1 MKKICSLMLIVA
13 ALGLVMVG
21 CEDAASQV
29 DKPTPENPQEPE
41 EPNEPEEPE
50 NPEEPEEPEKPSGV
64 DFEAKYSSGAYYG
77 DEYSPGTDCYFIS
90 MSDNGFD
97 ENGYVRP
104 NSTYYRLDLY
114 APKYEGEYR
123 EYMPLPEGVY
133 RLDAEDSY
141 AEWTFSADGSEYV
154 VTGESDVVKK
164 LKFEAGELV
173 VTAESTTLT
182 AVVEGVT
189 HVVTF
194 AGEHVIANVMQRPAE
209 DKEWSVEHAYALY
222 YGDKFNIGVADNF
235 YLYLSDKGLDEYGFE
250 IADGTYYAFDLYVGI
265 VDPTAALQLPY
276 GSYLWDDKDTL
287 AAGTISAYYTKYYVI
302 NSDATGYA
310 DARYTDWA
318 SLTVDEKGVVAE
330 VHFGEAVHKV
340 VFEGEVKIFDLSER
354 EPQPEYVMDE
364 ALAAAMR
371 IPSSEIGLADNYFA
385 LAFID
390 DAENIELGVVM
401 AGAATDKVL
410 QAGTYD
416 SSNDTLLASACEM
429 YVYEPEGEYAFT
441 SGVVVVTRDGDTYGF
456 DIELTDEDGGIYH
469 FTYEGVVLDM
479 EPEEE
484 PDIVAFE
491 PVAVKAYTEA
501 SWDVGNFELQL
512 YIDSHNY
519 HSLDMMDKVAPN
531 NNYLS
536 AGVYRKS
543 DDTITKWSNLVAN
556 VTTGEGANVADAEI
570 ELSHNVDGTST
581 LRGFILSEYG
591 KRINIDWTGTI
602 EGFNFDAE

>member
-1 MKKICSLMLIVA
+1 MEKLVVIA
-13 ALGLVMVG
+13 FGGNALLRKGG
-21 CEDAASQV
+21 
-29 DKPTPENPQEPE
+29 
-41 EPNEPEEPE
+41 
-50 NPEEPEEPEKPSGV
+50 GV
-64 DFEAKYSSGAYYG
+64 DYAAQKENVAQICATLEGMARSGMRMIIGHGNGPQVGRILLASETAK
-77 DEYSPGTDCYFIS
+77 
-90 MSDNGFD
+90 
-97 ENGYVRP
+97 
-104 NSTYYRLDLY
+104 
-114 APKYEGEYR
+114 
-123 EYMPLPEGVY
+123 
-133 RLDAEDSY
+133 
-141 AEWTFSADGSEYV
+141 
-154 VTGESDVVKK
+154 DVVPPMPFDVCGAMSQGYIGYHLQNALREVLLERGIQKP
-164 LKFEAGELV
+164 V
-173 VTAESTTLT
+173 TTLIT
-182 AVVEGVT
+182 QVE
-189 HVVTF
+189 
-194 AGEHVIANVMQRPAE
+194 
-209 DKEWSVEHAYALY
+209 
-222 YGDKFNIGVADNF
+222 
-235 YLYLSDKGLDEYGFE
+235 
-250 IADGTYYAFDLYVGI
+250 
-265 VDPTAALQLPY
+265 
-276 GSYLWDDKDTL
+276 
-287 AAGTISAYYTKYYVI
+287 
-302 NSDATGYA
+302 
-310 DARYTDWA
+310 
-318 SLTVDEKGVVAE
+318 
-330 VHFGEAVHKV
+330 V

-484 PDIVAFE
+484 PDIVDFE
-491 PVAVKAYTEA
+491 PVAVKADRVA